1 MANLYENIEKLCKQR
16 GVNVTTMCK
25 ESGASRGSL
34 TDLKNGRKQ
43 TLKYETLDK
52 IASYFG
58 TSVDTLVSG
67 EQKENPPQQPQS
79 EVDAA
84 VERIRKKLESMPK
97 EQREA
102 LMNLIEKMLGK
113 LVYYLLCGC
122 AFCFWFMQALLK
134 GNDRVLYGNSRKYR
148 YRRNRKKKW
157 F

>member
-58 TSVDTLVSG
+58 TSVDVLVSG

-79 EVDAA
+79 EVDADIKWIEQKL
-84 VERIRKKLESMPK
+84 VEMSK
-97 EQREA
+97 EKREA
-102 LMNLIEKMLGK
+102 LMKLIKTM
-113 LVYYLLCGC
+113 
-122 AFCFWFMQALLK
+122 
-134 GNDRVLYGNSRKYR
+134 
-148 YRRNRKKKW
+148 
-157 F
+157 

>member
-52 IASYFG
+52 IASYFE
-58 TSVDTLVSG
+58 TSVDALVSG
-67 EQKENPPQQPQS
+67 NQKETPPQQPQS

-84 VERIRKKLESMPK
+84 VERIRRKLESMPK

-102 LMNLIEKMLGK
+102 LMNLIEKM
-113 LVYYLLCGC
+113 
-122 AFCFWFMQALLK
+122 
-134 GNDRVLYGNSRKYR
+134 
-148 YRRNRKKKW
+148 
-157 F
+157 

>member
-67 EQKENPPQQPQS
+67 EQKENPPQQPKS

-102 LMNLIEKMLGK
+102 LMNLIEKM
-113 LVYYLLCGC
+113 
-122 AFCFWFMQALLK
+122 
-134 GNDRVLYGNSRKYR
+134 
-148 YRRNRKKKW
+148 
-157 F
+157 

>member
-1 MANLYENIEKLCKQR
+1 MANLYENIENLCKQR

-79 EVDAA
+79 EVDADIKWIEQKL
-84 VERIRKKLESMPK
+84 VEMSK
-97 EQREA
+97 EKREA
-102 LMNLIEKMLGK
+102 LMKLIKTM
-113 LVYYLLCGC
+113 
-122 AFCFWFMQALLK
+122 
-134 GNDRVLYGNSRKYR
+134 
-148 YRRNRKKKW
+148 
-157 F
+157 

>member
-43 TLKYETLDK
+43 SLKYETLDK

-58 TSVDTLVSG
+58 TSVDVLVSG
-67 EQKENPPQQPQS
+67 DQKENPPQQPQS

-84 VERIRKKLESMPK
+84 LERIRKKLESMPK

-102 LMNLIEKMLGK
+102 LMNLIEKM
-113 LVYYLLCGC
+113 
-122 AFCFWFMQALLK
+122 
-134 GNDRVLYGNSRKYR
+134 
-148 YRRNRKKKW
+148 
-157 F
+157 

>member
-58 TSVDTLVSG
+58 TSVDALVSG
-67 EQKENPPQQPQS
+67 EHKENPPQQPQS

-84 VERIRKKLESMPK
+84 VGRIRRKLESMPK

-102 LMNLIEKMLGK
+102 LMNLIEKM
-113 LVYYLLCGC
+113 
-122 AFCFWFMQALLK
+122 
-134 GNDRVLYGNSRKYR
+134 
-148 YRRNRKKKW
+148 
-157 F
+157 

>member
-16 GVNVTTMCK
+16 GLNVTTMCK

-58 TSVDTLVSG
+58 TSVDALVSG
-67 EQKENPPQQPQS
+67 EHKENPPQQPQS

-84 VERIRKKLESMPK
+84 VERIRRKLESMPK

-102 LMNLIEKMLGK
+102 LMNLIEKM
-113 LVYYLLCGC
+113 
-122 AFCFWFMQALLK
+122 
-134 GNDRVLYGNSRKYR
+134 
-148 YRRNRKKKW
+148 
-157 F
+157 

>member
-58 TSVDTLVSG
+58 TSVDALVSG
-67 EQKENPPQQPQS
+67 EQKENPSKQPQS

-84 VERIRKKLESMPK
+84 VERIRKKLESMPTA
-97 EQREA
+97 QREA
-102 LMNLIEKMLGK
+102 LMNLIEKM
-113 LVYYLLCGC
+113 
-122 AFCFWFMQALLK
+122 
-134 GNDRVLYGNSRKYR
+134 
-148 YRRNRKKKW
+148 
-157 F
+157 

>member
-67 EQKENPPQQPQS
+67 EQKANPPQQPQS

-84 VERIRKKLESMPK
+84 VERIRRKLESMPK

-102 LMNLIEKMLGK
+102 LMNLIEKM
-113 LVYYLLCGC
+113 
-122 AFCFWFMQALLK
+122 
-134 GNDRVLYGNSRKYR
+134 
-148 YRRNRKKKW
+148 
-157 F
+157 

>member
-43 TLKYETLDK
+43 TLKYETLEK

-79 EVDAA
+79 EVDADIKWIEQKL
-84 VERIRKKLESMPK
+84 VEMPK
-97 EQREA
+97 EKRED
-102 LMNLIEKMLGK
+102 LMKLIRTM
-113 LVYYLLCGC
+113 
-122 AFCFWFMQALLK
+122 
-134 GNDRVLYGNSRKYR
+134 
-148 YRRNRKKKW
+148 
-157 F
+157 

>member
-43 TLKYETLDK
+43 TLKYETLAK

-79 EVDAA
+79 EVDADIKWIEQKL
-84 VERIRKKLESMPK
+84 VEMPK
-97 EQREA
+97 EKREA
-102 LMNLIEKMLGK
+102 LMKLIKTM
-113 LVYYLLCGC
+113 
-122 AFCFWFMQALLK
+122 
-134 GNDRVLYGNSRKYR
+134 
-148 YRRNRKKKW
+148 
-157 F
+157 

>member
-79 EVDAA
+79 EVDADIKWI
-84 VERIRKKLESMPK
+84 EQKLMEMSK
-97 EQREA
+97 EKCEA
-102 LMNLIEKMLGK
+102 LMKLIKTM
-113 LVYYLLCGC
+113 
-122 AFCFWFMQALLK
+122 
-134 GNDRVLYGNSRKYR
+134 
-148 YRRNRKKKW
+148 
-157 F
+157 

>member
-1 MANLYENIEKLCKQR
+1 MQGFFKRSRNFSKPYNARTGIMANLYENIEKLCKQR

-67 EQKENPPQQPQS
+67 EHKENPPQQPQS

-84 VERIRKKLESMPK
+84 VERIRRKLESMPK

-102 LMNLIEKMLGK
+102 LMNLIEKM
-113 LVYYLLCGC
+113 
-122 AFCFWFMQALLK
+122 
-134 GNDRVLYGNSRKYR
+134 
-148 YRRNRKKKW
+148 
-157 F
+157 

>member
-1 MANLYENIEKLCKQR
+1 MQGFFKRSRNFSKPYNARTGIMANLYENIEKLCKQR

-58 TSVDTLVSG
+58 TSVDVLVSG

-84 VERIRKKLESMPK
+84 LERIRRKLESMPTEK
-97 EQREA
+97 REA
-102 LMNLIEKMLGK
+102 LMNLIETM
-113 LVYYLLCGC
+113 
-122 AFCFWFMQALLK
+122 
-134 GNDRVLYGNSRKYR
+134 
-148 YRRNRKKKW
+148 
-157 F
+157 

>member
-52 IASYFG
+52 IASYFE
-58 TSVDTLVSG
+58 TSVDALVSG

-79 EVDAA
+79 EVDADIKWIEQKL
-84 VERIRKKLESMPK
+84 VEMPK
-97 EQREA
+97 EKREA
-102 LMNLIEKMLGK
+102 LMKLIKTM
-113 LVYYLLCGC
+113 
-122 AFCFWFMQALLK
+122 
-134 GNDRVLYGNSRKYR
+134 
-148 YRRNRKKKW
+148 
-157 F
+157 

>member
-58 TSVDTLVSG
+58 TSVETLVSG
-67 EQKENPPQQPQS
+67 EQKEKPPQKPQS

-84 VERIRKKLESMPK
+84 VERIRRKLESMPK

-102 LMNLIEKMLGK
+102 LMNLIEKM
-113 LVYYLLCGC
+113 
-122 AFCFWFMQALLK
+122 
-134 GNDRVLYGNSRKYR
+134 
-148 YRRNRKKKW
+148 
-157 F
+157 

>member
-58 TSVDTLVSG
+58 TSVDALVSG
-67 EQKENPPQQPQS
+67 EHKENPPQQPQS

-84 VERIRKKLESMPK
+84 VERIRRKLESMPK

-102 LMNLIEKMLGK
+102 LMNLIEKM
-113 LVYYLLCGC
+113 
-122 AFCFWFMQALLK
+122 
-134 GNDRVLYGNSRKYR
+134 
-148 YRRNRKKKW
+148 
-157 F
+157 

>member
-1 MANLYENIEKLCKQR
+1 MQGFFKRSRNFSKPYNARTGIMANLYENIEKLCKQR

-79 EVDAA
+79 EVDADIKWI
-84 VERIRKKLESMPK
+84 EQKLMEMSK
-97 EQREA
+97 EKREA
-102 LMNLIEKMLGK
+102 LMKLIKTM
-113 LVYYLLCGC
+113 
-122 AFCFWFMQALLK
+122 
-134 GNDRVLYGNSRKYR
+134 
-148 YRRNRKKKW
+148 
-157 F
+157 

>member
-16 GVNVTTMCK
+16 GVNMTVMCK

-67 EQKENPPQQPQS
+67 EQKEKPPQQPQS
-79 EVDAA
+79 EVDADIKWIEQKL
-84 VERIRKKLESMPK
+84 VEMPK
-97 EQREA
+97 EKREA
-102 LMNLIEKMLGK
+102 LMKLIKTM
-113 LVYYLLCGC
+113 
-122 AFCFWFMQALLK
+122 
-134 GNDRVLYGNSRKYR
+134 
-148 YRRNRKKKW
+148 
-157 F
+157 